1 MNATVQ
7 ALRAIPELQTALQAG
22 APATGVSLPGT
33 LRDLYSSMGR
43 TTEAVVPLAFLQA
56 LRAAAPQF
64 AEVDRARA
72 GKGSGPSAGL
82 PGAAAMLGIG
92 GGYAQQDAEECW
104 TAIQSGLRDVPGTSG
119 GGNFVDQHMQLE
131 FRREWVPQ
139 YTRRVLF
146 THSRLMQTQV

>member
-7 ALRAIPELQTALQAG
+7 ALRAIPELQTALHAAATG
-22 APATGVSLPGT
+22 AGVSLPGT
-33 LRDLYSSMGR
+33 LRDLYAQMGR
-43 TTEAVVPLAFLQA
+43 TTEPVIPLAFLQA

-82 PGAAAMLGIG
+82 PGAAALLGGG

-104 TAIQSGLRDVPGTSG
+104 GAILQGLRDVPGVGTG
-119 GGNFVDQHMQLE
+119 AGTFVDQHMLCE
-131 FRREWVPQ
+131 FKHEWVD
-139 YTRRVLF
+139 V
-146 THSRLMQTQV
+146 SRL